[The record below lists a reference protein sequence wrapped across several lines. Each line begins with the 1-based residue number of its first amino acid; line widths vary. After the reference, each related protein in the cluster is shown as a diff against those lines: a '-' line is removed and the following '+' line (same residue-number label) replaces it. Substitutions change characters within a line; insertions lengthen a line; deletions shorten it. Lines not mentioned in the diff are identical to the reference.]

1 MCPRATI
8 RLIAATMLLAAP
20 GWYAWAQN
28 TGLDWRHI
36 GNAAIDLPLPSVAT
50 GPVDRVWYSS
60 DGSVL
65 YVRTQSGRIFET
77 TNFDQWQRVL
87 DARVVPPSRENPPT
101 SSLPESQLKAA
112 AAVAGS
118 GRVYVIGRDAYR
130 SEDGGISWSNLTAY
144 K

>member
-1 MCPRATI
+1 MCPRATA

-20 GWYAWAQN
+20 GWHAWAQN

-65 YVRTQSGRIFET
+65 YARTVSGRIFET
-77 TNFDQWQRVL
+77 STFDQWQRVL
-87 DARVVPPSRENPPT
+87 DAKISPPSRENPPT
-101 SSLPESQLKAA
+101 TSLPEPTLRASAQ
-112 AAVAGS
+112 VS
-118 GRVYVIGRDAYR
+118 GLGKSR
-130 SEDGGISWSNLTAY
+130 SPTMPEAQ
-144 K
+144 

>member
-1 MCPRATI
+1 MCRRATI
-8 RLIAATMLLAAP
+8 RLIAATLLLAAP
-20 GWYAWAQN
+20 GWYAWGQVTTGQAV
-28 TGLDWRHI
+28 GLDWRHI

-87 DARVVPPSRENPPT
+87 DTKVVAPIRENPPT
-101 SSLPESQLKAA
+101 ASLPEPQLKA
-112 AAVAGS
+112 
-118 GRVYVIGRDAYR
+118 
-130 SEDGGISWSNLTAY
+130 
-144 K
+144 